1 MSIGRGTRKGDIL
14 PADSLQRAD
23 DEEVPQQKKKLRI
36 HAVFS
41 RLCMV
46 I

>member
-1 MSIGRGTRKGDIL
+1 MSIGRGTRKGDIP
-14 PADSLQRAD
+14 PADSLQQAED
-23 DEEVPQQKKKLRI
+23 TEGPQRNKKLRI

-41 RLCMV
+41 RLHMV

>member
-1 MSIGRGTRKGDIL
+1 MSRGRGKRKGGFL
-14 PADSLQRAD
+14 PADSLQQTT
-23 DEEVPQQKKKLRI
+23 VQKLRQAGKKLRI

-41 RLCMV
+41 ALDMV